1 MGRLF
6 EISVHTLSQMTPWG
20 VSLQIKDFSDILVDA
35 SNTYIAFNSVLLVT
49 ASKVV
54 RRLLQR
60 TGDMIW
66 KPLSAISRFFTD
78 AVRKISL
85 HTS

>member
-1 MGRLF
+1 MRL
-6 EISVHTLSQMTPWG
+6 T
-20 VSLQIKDFSDILVDA
+20 
-35 SNTYIAFNSVLLVT
+35 TYIAFNSVLLVT

-78 AVRKISL
+78 AVRKISPAYL
-85 HTS
+85 LGEPSTRTMA